1 MAWNFTTTTIV
12 NTPFDTTGKDLFF
25 FDDAKKALI
34 VKRVGTFYKENTVW
48 IYKTP
53 YKEAKFA
60 KVTLDLSTAPLPA
73 GVTEGIFRFNLEL
86 RALDADALYANVFA
100 TNTRPFHL
108 EFTRKQGEDDA
119 AVAKKVGVLA
129 KKTMNFLYE
138 KEVLNVTAEGS
149 KVTFTVT
156 DSNLN
161 FAKAC
166 IEFFNEKAA
175 FNPVGGLNMGVFEPV
190 ACAKLASDPEFDSKN
205 KIERGYPG
213 FGTYSH
219 LLKDYRLP
227 SHAHSGVATRN
238 SDETPVLGGKY
249 NQYILVMETDRG
261 VMGTDAVGDMVVSRT
276 QHVFWVKDDVVEKFE
291 ENFKKILRKGDTD
304 FQKVPAKDP
313 Q

>member
-1 MAWNFTTTTIV
+1 LA
-12 NTPFDTTGKDLFF
+12 
-25 FDDAKKALI
+25 
-34 VKRVGTFYKENTVW
+34 
-48 IYKTP
+48 
-53 YKEAKFA
+53 
-60 KVTLDLSTAPLPA
+60 A
-73 GVTEGIFRFNLEL
+73 GLTEGVFRLNINL
-86 RALDADALYANVFA
+86 RALDADVLYANPYA

-119 AVAKKVGVLA
+119 TVVKKIVALA

-138 KEVLNVTAEGS
+138 KEVMNVTADGG
-149 KVTFTVT
+149 KVVLTVT
-156 DSNLN
+156 DANLN
-161 FAKAC
+161 FAKAD

-190 ACAKLASDPEFDSKN
+190 ASAKLDSDPEFDNKN
-205 KIERGYPG
+205 KIERGFPG

-227 SHAHSGVATRN
+227 SHAHTGVATRN

-249 NQYILVMETDRG
+249 NQYILVMEADRG

-276 QHVFWVKDDVVEKFE
+276 QHVFWVKDDVVPTFE

-304 FQKVPAKDP
+304 FQKVP

>member
-12 NTPFDTTGKDLFF
+12 NTPYDTTGKDMFF
-25 FDDAKKALI
+25 FDDKKKALI

-48 IYKTP
+48 IYKTA
-53 YKEAKFA
+53 YKDPQFA
-60 KVTLDLSTAPLPA
+60 KATLDLSTAPLAA
-73 GVTEGIFRFNLEL
+73 GLTEGVFRLNINL
-86 RALDADALYANVFA
+86 RALDADALYANPYA

-119 AVAKKVGVLA
+119 TVVKKIVALA

-138 KEVLNVTAEGS
+138 KEVMNVTADGG
-149 KVTFTVT
+149 KVVLTVT
-156 DSNLN
+156 DANLN
-161 FAKAC
+161 FAKAD

-190 ACAKLASDPEFDSKN
+190 ASAKLYSDSEYDQKN
-205 KIERGYPG
+205 KIERGFPG

-227 SHAHSGVATRN
+227 SHAHNGVATRN

-249 NQYILVMETDRG
+249 NQYILVMEADRG

-276 QHVFWVKDDVVEKFE
+276 QHVFWVKEDVVPTFE

-304 FQKVPAKDP
+304 FQKVP